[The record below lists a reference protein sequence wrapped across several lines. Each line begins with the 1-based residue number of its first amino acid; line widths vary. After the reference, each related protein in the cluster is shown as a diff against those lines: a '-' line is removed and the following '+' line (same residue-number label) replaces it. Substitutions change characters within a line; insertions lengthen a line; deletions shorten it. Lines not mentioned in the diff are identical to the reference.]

1 MGPYIMKWREI
12 VGGSLASQLDEL
24 ASHDQRNSG
33 FPSRAW
39 SIIERLHSRV
49 GSKSG
54 LPLANCTF
62 IASKAL
68 RDINGAHSASSEDND
83 PCTLY
88 QNVTSLGAM
97 CQELQLRALIFW
109 YSHQNR
115 LGSSCHK
122 GSDRGACWIIQKK
135 NPDRT
140 SGLRY

>member
-12 VGGSLASQLDEL
+12 VGGSLASQLDEF
-24 ASHDQRNSG
+24 ASNDQRNSG
-33 FPSRAW
+33 LPARAR
-39 SIIERLHSRV
+39 SIIECLHSRV
-49 GSKSG
+49 GEKSG
-54 LPLANCTF
+54 LPLANRTF
-62 IASKAL
+62 IAANAS
-68 RDINGAHSASSEDND
+68 RDINGAHSTSSENND
-83 PCTLY
+83 PCSLY

-109 YSHQNR
+109 YSHRNR
-115 LGSSCHK
+115 LGSACHK